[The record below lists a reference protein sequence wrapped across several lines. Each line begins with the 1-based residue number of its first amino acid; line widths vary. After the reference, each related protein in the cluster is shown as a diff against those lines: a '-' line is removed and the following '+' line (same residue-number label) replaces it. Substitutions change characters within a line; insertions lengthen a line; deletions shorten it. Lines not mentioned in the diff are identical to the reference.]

1 MKSRGILREYEDYL
15 VSVARIAESS
25 RDTYMREIH
34 FLEQWCAQ
42 AGIDI
47 EKVSAVDLIAYVAHR
62 QVNNVD
68 HRTLAKG
75 ISALRSLYN
84 FLMEEGRRED
94 NPAALLEIPKH
105 TVPLPEVMSVEE
117 IEAFFAA
124 IPLDTLYGVRDRTMF
139 ELIYSCGL
147 RVSEAAQL
155 RMGNLYLKEK
165 LLRVQGKGGRERLV
179 PVGEQ
184 AEQWL
189 HSYLNEVRP
198 FLLKS
203 RRIEDRVFISMR
215 GAGLSRKSIWKRF
228 KEICSRAG
236 IEAKVHTLRH
246 SFATHLLQGGADL
259 RSVQELLGHADI
271 ATTQIYTHV
280 ENEQLRK
287 IHDALHPR
295 GFESRENLESLQIV
309 RRTEA

>member
-15 VSVARIAESS
+15 VSVARIAENS

-42 AGIDI
+42 AGIDL

-75 ISALRSLYN
+75 ISALRSLYS

-155 RMGNLYLKEK
+155 RMGNLYLNEK

-184 AEQWL
+184 AENWL
-189 HSYLNEVRP
+189 RSYLNEVRP
-198 FLLKS
+198 LLLKS
-203 RRIEDRVFISMR
+203 RRIEDRVFVSMR

-228 KEICSRAG
+228 KEICSRVG

-287 IHDALHPR
+287 IHDAMHPR
-295 GFESRENLESLQIV
+295 GFESRENLESLPTV
-309 RRTEA
+309 RRTES

>member
-34 FLEQWCAQ
+34 FLEQWCSQ
-42 AGIDI
+42 AGIDL
-47 EKVSAVDLIAYVAHR
+47 EKASAVDLIAYVAHR
-62 QVNNVD
+62 QVNKVD

-75 ISALRSLYN
+75 ISALRSLYT

-124 IPLDTLYGVRDRTMF
+124 IPLDTLYGIRDRTMF

-147 RVSEAAQL
+147 RISEAAEL
-155 RMGNLYLKEK
+155 RTGNLYLNEK
-165 LLRVQGKGGRERLV
+165 LLRIQGKGGRERLV
-179 PVGEQ
+179 PLGDE
-184 AEQWL
+184 AEYWMR
-189 HSYLNEVRP
+189 SYLEEVRP

-203 RRIEDRVFISMR
+203 RRIEERIFISMR

-280 ENEQLRK
+280 ENEQLRR
-287 IHDALHPR
+287 IHDTLHPR
-295 GFESRENLESLQIV
+295 GFESREHPESLQSV
-309 RRTEA
+309 RGSES

>member
-34 FLEQWCAQ
+34 FLEQWCGQ
-42 AGIDI
+42 AGIDL
-47 EKVSAVDLIAYVAHR
+47 EKASAVDLIAYVAHR
-62 QVNNVD
+62 QVNKVD

-75 ISALRSLYN
+75 ISALRSLYT

-124 IPLDTLYGVRDRTMF
+124 IPLDTLYGIRDRTMF

-147 RVSEAAQL
+147 RISEAAEL
-155 RMGNLYLKEK
+155 RMANLYLKEK
-165 LLRVQGKGGRERLV
+165 LLRVQGKGGRQRLV
-179 PVGEQ
+179 PVGDE
-184 AEQWL
+184 AECWL
-189 HSYLNEVRP
+189 RSYLNTVRP
-198 FLLKS
+198 HLLKS
-203 RRIEDRVFISMR
+203 KRKENRVFISMR

-228 KEICSRAG
+228 KEICGRAG

-295 GFESRENLESLQIV
+295 GFESREDSESLHTV
-309 RRTEA
+309 RRSRS